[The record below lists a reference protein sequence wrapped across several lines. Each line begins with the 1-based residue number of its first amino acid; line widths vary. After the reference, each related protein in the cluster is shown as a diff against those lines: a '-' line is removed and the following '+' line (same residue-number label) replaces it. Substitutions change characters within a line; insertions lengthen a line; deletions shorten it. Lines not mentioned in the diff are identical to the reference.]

1 MYWKGYRTKF
11 HKEVYNS
18 IIGFVNFLI
27 IMKVP
32 TGIEKDELIRCKLVL
47 ENWSSNIY
55 GCLVHLPAQAQK
67 IKKHT
72 KKGFLIIQKNGPFWT
87 QIEKSYIFPKES
99 CSYISGSNFLCTKN
113 QNNLLWKH
121 VLSFGK
127 WNSLVPN
134 LKNFLKFWMKIKNF
148 TSFVCCERTFQI

>member
-1 MYWKGYRTKF
+1 MNNVLRKKYLNSSCIEKATEPSSN
-11 HKEVYNS
+11 KEVYNS

-72 KKGFLIIQKNGPFWT
+72 KKGFLIIQKNGPF
-87 QIEKSYIFPKES
+87 
-99 CSYISGSNFLCTKN
+99 
-113 QNNLLWKH
+113 
-121 VLSFGK
+121 
-127 WNSLVPN
+127 
-134 LKNFLKFWMKIKNF
+134 
-148 TSFVCCERTFQI
+148 